1 MPTLRA
7 VQFTLSL
14 LIVENLV
21 SEQSFR
27 SGGNVLLVH
36 SAASE
41 RWGRRVAKSLV
52 THTPVYSRV
61 MAASDLTG

>member
-1 MPTLRA
+1 MEYLDLEGYLFVGRA

-14 LIVENLV
+14 LTVENLV

-41 RWGRRVAKSLV
+41 R
-52 THTPVYSRV
+52 
-61 MAASDLTG
+61 